1 MYGTMQDFPLT
12 ITAIMR
18 HGCGVH
24 GRRTVTTATGEGYRH
39 SSYRDVGQRAGQ
51 LANALRRL
59 GVTGDQRVATFM
71 WNNTEHLVT
80 YFAVPSMGAVLH
92 TLNIRL
98 FPEQIAYVTNEA
110 EDRVILVDLSLARL
124 LAPVLPK
131 LDTVHTVIAVG
142 EGDTTPLREAG
153 KTVLRFAEL
162 IDAESPDFG
171 WPQIDE
177 NSAAAMCY
185 TSGTT
190 GNPKGVVYSHRS
202 SFLHT
207 MAACTT
213 NGIGVGSSDKV
224 LPIVPMFHANGWGL
238 PYAALMAGADLVLP
252 DRHLDARSLIHM
264 VETLK
269 PTLAGAVPTIW
280 NDVMHYLE
288 KDPDHDMS
296 SLRLVACGG
305 SAVPESLM
313 RTFEDKHDVQIRQLW
328 GMTET
333 SPLATMAWPPPGTP
347 DDQHWAARADAKS
360 PIFVSKWGLLRLL
373 AGRKVTMSLRVIQWA
388 TGSVGV
394 AAIKGVLQHP
404 ELELVGCWVHSAAK
418 SGKDVGEIIGSP
430 PLGVIATNSIDD
442 VLALDADAV
451 IYAPLLPSVD
461 EVAALLRSGKN
472 VVTPLGWFYPSEKEA
487 APLEVAAQ
495 AGNATLHGAGIGP
508 GAVTEL
514 FPLLLSVMSTG
525 VTFVRSEEFSDLR
538 SYGAPD
544 VLRYVMGFGG
554 TPDSALTGPMQ
565 KILDGGFLQSV
576 RLCVDRLGFAADPQ
590 IRTSQEVAVATAPI
604 DSPIGV
610 IEPGQVAG
618 RRFHWEALVEDTVV
632 VQIAVNWLM
641 GSENL
646 DPPWSFGPAGER
658 YEIEVRGSPDTC
670 VTIKGWQ
677 PQTVAAGLK
686 SNPGIV
692 ATAAH
697 CVNAIPAT
705 CAAPAG
711 IQSFFDLP
719 LITGRAAPGLAR

>member
-347 DDQHWAARADAKS
+347 DDQHWAFRITQGQPVCGVETRIVDDDGQVLPNDGNAVGEVEVRGPWIAGSYYGGRDESKFDSGWLRTGHVGRIDEQGFITLTDRAKDVIKS
-360 PIFVSKWGLLRLL
+360 GGEWIS
-373 AGRKVTMSLRVIQWA
+373 
-388 TGSVGV
+388 SV
-394 AAIKGVLQHP
+394 
-404 ELELVGCWVHSAAK
+404 ELENCL
-418 SGKDVGEIIGSP
+418 
-430 PLGVIATNSIDD
+430 IA
-442 VLALDADAV
+442 
-451 IYAPLLPSVD
+451 
-461 EVAALLRSGKN
+461 
-472 VVTPLGWFYPSEKEA
+472 
-487 APLEVAAQ
+487 
-495 AGNATLHGAGIGP
+495 H
-508 GAVTEL
+508 
-514 FPLLLSVMSTG
+514 
-525 VTFVRSEEFSDLR
+525 
-538 SYGAPD
+538 PD
-544 VLRYVMGFGG
+544 VLEAAVVGV
-554 TPDSALTGPMQ
+554 PDERWQERPLAVVVVREGATVSAGDLRA
-565 KILDGGFLQSV
+565 FLADKVV
-576 RLCVDRLGFAADPQ
+576 RWWLPERWAFVDEIP
-590 IRTSQEVAVATAPI
+590 RTSVGKYDKKAIRSRYAEGAYQITEVHT
-604 DSPIGV
+604 
-610 IEPGQVAG
+610 
-618 RRFHWEALVEDTVV
+618 
-632 VQIAVNWLM
+632 
-641 GSENL
+641 
-646 DPPWSFGPAGER
+646 
-658 YEIEVRGSPDTC
+658 
-670 VTIKGWQ
+670 
-677 PQTVAAGLK
+677 
-686 SNPGIV
+686 
-692 ATAAH
+692 
-697 CVNAIPAT
+697 
-705 CAAPAG
+705 
-711 IQSFFDLP
+711 
-719 LITGRAAPGLAR
+719 